1 MPIKIFQ
8 VSDVEW
14 YAAETAEAAMNAY
27 AMNSDYDIEEI
38 SQIRD
43 EGYPVEIE
51 DSELDTQTIIIDLD
65 DVVDGVRGIPM
76 RTVVTWREC
85 LARLVAEFPNDFP
98 CSFACEEY

>member
-1 MPIKIFQ
+1 MSIKIFA

-51 DSELDTQTIIIDLD
+51 DSELDTKTIRVETDVIDTVNGYPIEE
-65 DVVDGVRGIPM
+65 VVS
-76 RTVVTWREC
+76 WRHE
-85 LARLVAEFPNDFP
+85 LQRMIAAGTTFP
-98 CSFACEEY
+98 CSFACSEY

>member
-1 MPIKIFQ
+1 MKIYQ

-27 AMNSDYDIEEI
+27 VMTCDYDIEEI

-51 DSELDTQTIIIDLD
+51 DSELDTNTIRVETDNVD
-65 DVVDGVRGIPM
+65 TVTGYPMEEVVS
-76 RTVVTWREC
+76 WRQE
-85 LARLVAEFPNDFP
+85 LQRMIAAGTEFP
-98 CSFACEEY
+98 CSFACSEY

>member
-1 MPIKIFQ
+1 MTIKIFA

-51 DSELDTQTIIIDLD
+51 DSELDTQTIRVETDVIDTVNGYPIEE
-65 DVVDGVRGIPM
+65 VVS
-76 RTVVTWREC
+76 WRYE
-85 LARLVAEFPNDFP
+85 LQRMIAAGTEFP
-98 CSFACEEY
+98 CSFACSEY